1 MEDHLSVFRNT
12 LIDQLGEIYDSYH
25 SEDDKD
31 RQRDYLVMIITLQR
45 AITLSLMDDEYTNM
59 EGVVLH

>member
-45 AITLSLMDDEYTNM
+45 VITLSLMDDEYTNM

>member
-1 MEDHLSVFRNT
+1 MEDNLSVLRNT